1 MHDIF
6 NLKNLKKRL
15 KNIQIFEIPSVLHF
29 SALSPPG
36 FDLLTP
42 GMGV

>member
-6 NLKNLKKRL
+6 NKKKL
-15 KNIQIFEIPSVLHF
+15 EKHSKNIQIFEIPSVFHF